1 MCTMISSSLVF
12 VFYGWKILTDTFITI
27 VNHLFKEYFYK
38 KITNK
43 IGVKFFF
50 KLIISLI
57 VPVRITQFYPIEYLR
72 ERERERERVPL
83 KEIPEEA
90 TTQVWIT
97 VFSCLVKG
105 CLRRPDFCS
114 NFAKKIKKI

>member
-1 MCTMISSSLVF
+1 MISSSLVF

-57 VPVRITQFYPIEYLR
+57 VPVGITQFYPIEYL
-72 ERERERERVPL
+72 
-83 KEIPEEA
+83 
-90 TTQVWIT
+90 
-97 VFSCLVKG
+97 
-105 CLRRPDFCS
+105 
-114 NFAKKIKKI
+114 